1 MAALEHCWLGM
12 PYLLTLAPIPAAV
25 FDSRDTVRVVAG
37 SSSPAVFSGA
47 EAGRARE
54 TNRLPSGLHLL
65 RREAI
70 LGRTQ
75 YRLQI
80 DLEAGAYWAEAR
92 DDRGRFHPILEPASL
107 RRHILP
113 EFLQLQDIAVY
124 GTTAGRITRQVVP
137 ITIDSS
143 GFIDPFLLHFKE
155 GQDEWTFRLTGF
167 TGRVDLIEGYTDDLR
182 P

>member
-1 MAALEHCWLGM
+1 MRTSPTPTSRRGGFTFIEVMVVIVILAVVMGLSLPAFFSVLESG
-12 PYLLTLAPIPAAV
+12 
-25 FDSRDTVRVVAG
+25 RD
-37 SSSPAVFSGA
+37 
-47 EAGRARE
+47 RE
-54 TNRLPSGLHLL
+54 INRLSSVLHLL
-65 RREAI
+65 RSEAI
-70 LGRTQ
+70 LGRKQ